1 MIIIIHRRFWRQTHT
16 SFIWFVFYNNKFEI
30 TTSTSSFFLTKIT
43 ILKKKDGNSSKL
55 TFDYRFWIR
64 LWRFV
69 FKIFVWSWILIKF
82 WKSYIS
88 LNILKSCDP
97 SFWTDFTS
105 TLKILLVFYI
115 FPNTTLIFF
124 KKRFKFRLQNLWS
137 SKIHVFLVVLE
148 ILLFIKFLVLLSRL
162 SIDYIINQSFFGSLI
177 HSFFHDFFM

>member
-124 KKRFKFRLQNLWS
+124 LKRFKFLTSKSMVIENSCFFSSVRNLAIHKISGPFISIIDRLYYKS
-137 SKIHVFLVVLE
+137 VFFW
-148 ILLFIKFLVLLSRL
+148 IL
-162 SIDYIINQSFFGSLI
+162 DT
-177 HSFFHDFFM
+177 